1 MQALVLDL
9 RYNPGGLLSSAVDVS
24 GLFLPQGTK
33 VVSTEG
39 RLPGREYRTAAR
51 GGKTRTYPI
60 AVLVNYASASGSEV
74 VAGALKDLNRAIIVG
89 ETTFGKGSV
98 QSVISLP
105 DGSALRLTTAKYFT
119 PGRQVIHEVGVSPNI
134 RIGLT
139 QQQEFDLLD
148 SRRDPEAGGTRK
160 VSVDGDPHWRG
171 AGYPSRDSHFCR
183 KTPGSKEECRRKGF
197 LSRVILAIETSC
209 DETSAAILGGFQS
222 VLAHRV
228 ASQSAP
234 SMRHMAGYP
243 EVASRNHLALL
254 PIWFEKRFATP
265 DAPFQ
270 IDAFAATT
278 GLGLAAALLVGAS
291 AARGLALGA
300 GKPYFAVNHL
310 EGHLLSPFFGDSEIP
325 SHVALIVSGGHT
337 LLFDVERYGQYRLL
351 GRTLDDAA
359 GEAFD
364 KTAKLLGLGYPGGSE
379 IDRLASRGI
388 PHRFAFPRSMISS
401 GDFNFS
407 FSGLKTSARYFLES
421 GCKPEDL
428 PDICASFEE
437 AIIDALATKLGRA
450 ARGCRRSSAV
460 A

>member
-1 MQALVLDL
+1 M
-9 RYNPGGLLSSAVDVS
+9 
-24 GLFLPQGTK
+24 
-33 VVSTEG
+33 
-39 RLPGREYRTAAR
+39 
-51 GGKTRTYPI
+51 
-60 AVLVNYASASGSEV
+60 
-74 VAGALKDLNRAIIVG
+74 
-89 ETTFGKGSV
+89 
-98 QSVISLP
+98 
-105 DGSALRLTTAKYFT
+105 
-119 PGRQVIHEVGVSPNI
+119 
-134 RIGLT
+134 
-139 QQQEFDLLD
+139 
-148 SRRDPEAGGTRK
+148 
-160 VSVDGDPHWRG
+160 
-171 AGYPSRDSHFCR
+171 
-183 KTPGSKEECRRKGF
+183 
-197 LSRVILAIETSC
+197 SRVILAIETSC

-228 ASQSAP
+228 ASQSALHAP
-234 SMRHMAGYP
+234 YGGVVP

-254 PIWFEKRFATP
+254 PDLVRETLR
-265 DAPFQ
+265 DAGRSISQ

-278 GLGLAAALLVGAS
+278 GPGLAAALLVGAS

-407 FSGLKTSARYFLES
+407 FSGLKTSARYFLER
-421 GCKPEDL
+421 GFKPEDL
-428 PDICASFEE
+428 PDICASFQE
-437 AIIDALATKLGRA
+437 AIIDVLATKLARA
-450 ARGCRRSSAV
+450 ARGCRRSLLSLSGGVSANSRLRERV
-460 A
+460 AQMCGESGFRLRAPQAELRTDNALMIAYAAAHRARSSRVDSDIHPNFDSSLLASSER